1 MVKYSVVSDLYVTFI
16 LGFEP
21 DIEIG
26 KVGSQDVD
34 LGSREICIFEVDLA
48 AEWESKLIGRFFR
61 GLRVYDYLVCGLFV
75 VHWFAAN
82 NAILCRIDIR
92 FNDQCDFVDVNEPH
106 FTIDDPEVV
115 TFFGILVFELS
126 EDGEAGIGGC
136 VVDGFFG
143 GVVIE
148 HFHYIWFKL

>member
-48 AEWESKLIGRFFR
+48 AE
-61 GLRVYDYLVCGLFV
+61 
-75 VHWFAAN
+75 
-82 NAILCRIDIR
+82 
-92 FNDQCDFVDVNEPH
+92 
-106 FTIDDPEVV
+106 
-115 TFFGILVFELS
+115 
-126 EDGEAGIGGC
+126 
-136 VVDGFFG
+136 
-143 GVVIE
+143 
-148 HFHYIWFKL
+148 